1 VTGVR
6 ETAIAE
12 LTGGEVVV
20 GGAGVAGSSAA
31 RHLLAAGVPVVVAD
45 ARFGG
50 EHDGEVPVAGELRAA
65 GARCVG
71 IDDLLA
77 DPEWTARTG
86 LVVVS
91 PGFAPAHPLVVA
103 AADAGVP
110 VWGEVE
116 LAWQIDQDGWFGA
129 PRTWLVVTGTN
140 GKTTT
145 TSMLETIVSADGR
158 AAAAC
163 GNIGDPVLDVLAVQ
177 PRAEVLCAELSSFQ
191 LHWAPSIVPAA
202 GVVLNVAEDHLD
214 WHGSFAAYRDAKA
227 GALTGRVGV
236 VGLDD
241 AVASVIETGPGTR
254 RVGFTLGVPG
264 DGELGID
271 GDVLVDR
278 AFGGGTLLP
287 AADVRPTGPSGWLDA
302 LAAAALALAVGV
314 APSSVTAGL
323 TRFTPAAHR
332 GEVVETID
340 GVEFVDDSKA
350 TNPHA
355 ACAAIAARER
365 VVLIAGGL
373 LKGASV
379 DDLLIEMRERLAGVV
394 AIGADRGIIIDSIA
408 RHAPD
413 VPAVTVF
420 TGDDGTVNVQ
430 RIIGGAPASVNP
442 ASVKSASGDPGESDA
457 ATASAA
463 DMVMRQAVGE
473 AWLLAAA
480 ANGES
485 GTTPVDAV
493 LLAPAAASLD
503 MFSGYGRRGD
513 SFADAARRL
522 RGTDVSAS
530 R

>member
-1 VTGVR
+1 VR
-6 ETAIAE
+6 ETGIAE
-12 LTGGEVVV
+12 LTAGEVVV

-45 ARFGG
+45 TRFGAG
-50 EHDGEVPVAGELRAA
+50 QTTEVPVAAELRAA

-91 PGFAPAHPLVVA
+91 PGFAPTHPLVVA
-103 AADAGVP
+103 AGDAGLP

-116 LAWQIDQDGWFGA
+116 LAWRIDHDGWFGA

-145 TSMLETIVSADGR
+145 TSMLEAIVSAAGR

-163 GNIGDPVLDVLAVQ
+163 GNIGLPVLDALAAQ

-191 LHWAPSIVPAA
+191 LHWAPSIVPDA

-227 GALTGRVGV
+227 TALRGRVGV

-241 AVASVIETGPGTR
+241 AVAAAIGTGPGTR
-254 RVGFTLGVPG
+254 RVGFTLGGPG
-264 DGELGID
+264 EGELGID
-271 GDVLVDR
+271 DGELIDR

-287 AADVRPTGPSGWLDA
+287 AAQVRPVGPSGWSDA
-302 LAAAALALAVGV
+302 LAAAALALAIGV
-314 APSSVTAGL
+314 RAESVTAGL
-323 TRFTPAAHR
+323 ARFTPAAHR

-355 ACAAIAARER
+355 ARAAIAARQR

-379 DDLLIEMRERLAGVV
+379 DDLLTEMRERLAGVV
-394 AIGADRGIIIDSIA
+394 AIGTDREIILDSIA

-420 TGDDGTVNVQ
+420 TGDDGAVNVQ
-430 RIIGGAPASVNP
+430 RLIDGAPAPVTLGSGQ
-442 ASVKSASGDPGESDA
+442 SDDGTGSADLVMRHAVREAATLA
-457 ATASAA
+457 ATANAEPGA
-463 DMVMRQAVGE
+463 
-473 AWLLAAA
+473 
-480 ANGES
+480 
-485 GTTPVDAV
+485 TPVDAV

-503 MFSGYGRRGD
+503 MFAGYGRRGD
-513 SFADAARRL
+513 SFADAARLL

>member
-1 VTGVR
+1 MRRTPIV
-6 ETAIAE
+6 E
-12 LTGGEVVV
+12 LTVGEVVV

-31 RHLLAAGVPVVVAD
+31 RHLLAADVPVVVAD
-45 ARFGG
+45 TRFADAQDAG
-50 EHDGEVPVAGELRAA
+50 VPVAAELRAA

-71 IDDLLA
+71 IDELLA
-77 DPEWTARTG
+77 DPGWTDRTG

-91 PGFAPAHPLVVA
+91 PGFAPTHQLVVA
-103 AADAGVP
+103 AAAAGVP

-116 LAWQIDQDGWFGA
+116 LAWRIDRAGWFGT

-145 TSMLETIVSADGR
+145 TSMLESIVSADGR
-158 AAAAC
+158 VAAAC
-163 GNIGDPVLDVLAVQ
+163 GNIGLPVLDALATE

-191 LHWAPSIVPAA
+191 LHWAPSIVPDA

-214 WHGSFAAYRDAKA
+214 WHGSFGAYRDAKA
-227 GALTGRVGV
+227 TALHGRVGV

-241 AVASVIETGPGTR
+241 AVASGIETGTATR
-254 RVGFTLGVPG
+254 RVGFTLAAPDAGQLGVD
-264 DGELGID
+264 DG
-271 GDVLVDR
+271 VLVDR
-278 AFGGGTLLP
+278 AFGAGRLIP
-287 AADVRPTGPSGWLDA
+287 AAQVRPAGPSGCSDA

-314 APSSVTAGL
+314 APLSVTAGL
-323 TRFTPAAHR
+323 TDFTPAAHR

-340 GVEFVDDSKA
+340 GIDFVDDSKA

-355 ACAAIAARER
+355 ARAAIAAHDR

-379 DDLLIEMRERLAGVV
+379 DDLFVEMRDRLAGAV
-394 AIGADRGIIIDSIA
+394 AIGTDRDVIIDSIA

-420 TGDDGTVNVQ
+420 TGDDGAVNVQ
-430 RIIGGAPASVNP
+430 RFVAGVPVAENPGPAGAESPA
-442 ASVKSASGDPGESDA
+442 DL
-457 ATASAA
+457 
-463 DMVMRQAVGE
+463 VMRHAVRQAWRLAVE
-473 AWLLAAA
+473 ANSAP
-480 ANGES
+480 GSE
-485 GTTPVDAV
+485 PVEAV

-503 MFSGYGRRGD
+503 MFAGYGRRGD
-513 SFADAARRL
+513 SFAVAARGL